1 MSRYFVLVFLV
12 FGISFSCLA
21 QNSQTVEE
29 LLKAAR
35 HEQSEEKLAS
45 ALRYYLQAVNTLEK
59 QKDKKALFQVY
70 TEIGVIY
77 QNGGLHDKAIEYFTK
92 SQEVIDANSPTQ
104 AVVSMRLGESYL
116 KQKDYQRAI
125 AAYQNAKET
134 YKPQNKPYATIQA
147 LRQLITAYQANN
159 DYQTALEA
167 NEEVLEVDRQIGDST
182 AVAATL
188 NNIGY
193 VHKFLG
199 NYVKALKSFEQAR
212 KIEKKLGLEEDPIT
226 LTNTAIVYQNLSQYD
241 NALRFLKDAT
251 KIVENKKQY
260 KELSRLY
267 NITAALYYQLGDY
280 HNAREYNK
288 LALEYAQRYNQREI
302 EQDIYLTASQIN
314 QANNNY
320 EDALKSYEKHLNIRD
335 SLLLEERL
343 KQQELLQQQFL
354 IERTEK
360 ELQLYLV
367 DEELKTAQLKE
378 QELTLEKQNQEL
390 ALLQQK
396 QELQAER
403 LERDALEKQRTKQEL
418 LIAQQQLN
426 AEKAKR
432 EVEELQQKELTR
444 KREVEKL
451 EQQAA
456 LDKQTLARE
465 RAEAEKKQAQAQ
477 AEANIQEAE
486 AKAQRQIFALAAILS
501 LLIFLVIGFAFLN
514 SRKKNRELA
523 KQKDQ
528 IESKNMELEQQTEEI
543 QMQRDAI
550 AHKNEEVNELYTKV
564 TDSVRYAQRIQ
575 DAILVPAAQVFT
587 SFGKNTDGF
596 VLFKPRDI
604 VSGDFY
610 WTTEKDNRVILT
622 AIDCTGH
629 GVPGAFMSLIGNDLL
644 NEIVNLR
651 GITTP
656 HEILNELHQ
665 GVQSTLKQQET
676 ENRDGMDMALCVYDK
691 DKNTLEFAGAK
702 NPLLYIQNGKI
713 ETIKGDKKPIGGKDV
728 YANDSFKTHILDLN
742 KENAPTTF
750 YIFSDGYQ
758 DQFGGIEGRKFMIKK
773 LRELLQEIHQ
783 KPMQEQHKILDE
795 TIMDWMKNEEQID
808 DILLI
813 GFKIGQNK

>member
-1 MSRYFVLVFLV
+1 MFRYYLFFLLA
-12 FGISFSCLA
+12 FGISFSVFGQTT
-21 QNSQTVEE
+21 QNVDE

-35 HEQSEEKLAS
+35 YEQSEEKLAS
-45 ALRYYLQAVNTLEK
+45 ALRYYLQAVNKLEK

-92 SQEVIDANSPTQ
+92 SQEVIDANSSSQ
-104 AVVSMRLGESYL
+104 AAVSMRLGESYL
-116 KQKDYQRAI
+116 AQRDYEQAV
-125 AAYQNAKET
+125 AAYQNAKQI

-147 LRQLITAYQANN
+147 LRQLITAYQANK

-167 NEEVLEVDRQIGDST
+167 NKEVLEVDRQIGDSS

-199 NYVKALKSFEQAR
+199 NYTKALKNFEQAR

-226 LTNTAIVYQNLSQYD
+226 LTNTAIVYQNLAQYD
-241 NALRFLKDAT
+241 NALRFLKEAT
-251 KIVENKKQY
+251 KIVEDKKRFQ
-260 KELSRLY
+260 ELSRLY
-267 NITAALYYQLGDY
+267 NITAAIYYQLGDY
-280 HNAREYNK
+280 HNAREYNQ
-288 LALEYAQRYNQREI
+288 LALEYAQKYNQREI

-426 AEKAKR
+426 AEKAKQ
-432 EVEELQQKELTR
+432 EVKELQQKELNR
-444 KREVEKL
+444 QREVEKL

-465 RAEAEKKQAQAQ
+465 RAEAEKQQAQAQ
-477 AEANIQEAE
+477 AEANLKEAE
-486 AKAQRQIFALAAILS
+486 AEAQRQIFAIVGILS
-501 LLIFLVIGFAFLN
+501 LLIFLVIGFAFIN
-514 SRKKNRELA
+514 SKKKNKELA
-523 KQKDQ
+523 QQKDQ
-528 IESKNMELEQQTEEI
+528 IESKNVELEQQTEEI

-550 AHKNEEVNELYTKV
+550 AHKSEEVNELYTKV

-575 DAILVPAAQVFT
+575 EAILEPPIQVFT
-587 SFGKNTDGF
+587 PLGENAKGF
-596 VLFKPRDI
+596 ILFKPRDI

-610 WTTEKDNRVILT
+610 WTTEKDDRVVLT

-644 NEIVNLR
+644 NEIVNIR

-656 HEILNELHQ
+656 HEILNQLHRA
-665 GVQSTLKQQET
+665 VQSTLKQRET

-691 DKNTLEFAGAK
+691 NKNILEFAGAK
-702 NPLLYIQNGKI
+702 NPLLYIQEGKI
-713 ETIKGDKKPIGGKDV
+713 KTIKGNKKPIGGKDF
-728 YANDSFKTHILDLN
+728 YEADSFTTHTLDLN
-742 KENAPTTF
+742 EANAPTTF

-758 DQFGGIEGRKFMIKK
+758 DQFGGIEGRKFMIKRM
-773 LRELLQEIHQ
+773 RELLQEIHQ
-783 KPMQEQHKILDE
+783 EPMEEQHKMLDE
-795 TIMDWMKNEEQID
+795 IIMDWMKNEEQID
-808 DILLI
+808 DILVM
-813 GFKIGQNK
+813 GFKIS

>member
-1 MSRYFVLVFLV
+1 MRFWFIFLLV
-12 FGISFSCLA
+12 FGISFSVFA
-21 QNSQTVEE
+21 QSNQTVEE
-29 LLKAAR
+29 LLKSAR
-35 HEQSEEKLAS
+35 LEQSEQKLAS
-45 ALRYYLQAVNTLEK
+45 ALRYYLQAVNKLEK
-59 QKDKKALFQVY
+59 QNDKKALFQVY
-70 TEIGVIY
+70 TEIGIIY

-92 SQEVIDANSPTQ
+92 SQEVIDANSSSQ

-116 KQKDYQRAI
+116 AQKDYSLAI
-125 AAYQNAKET
+125 AAYQNAKQI
-134 YKPQNKPYATIQA
+134 YQPQQKPYATIQA
-147 LRQLITAYQANN
+147 LRQLITAYQANQ

-167 NEEVLEVDRQIGDST
+167 NQEVLEMDRIIGDSA

-193 VHKFLG
+193 VYKFLG
-199 NYVKALKSFEQAR
+199 NYNKAITSFEQAR
-212 KIEKKLGLEEDPIT
+212 KLERKLGLEEDPIT
-226 LTNTAIVYQNLSQYD
+226 LTNTAIVYQNLAQYD
-241 NALRFLKDAT
+241 NALQFLKQSINLIET
-251 KIVENKKQY
+251 RNQPQ
-260 KELSRLY
+260 ELARLY
-267 NITAALYYQLGDY
+267 NITAAIYYQLGDY
-280 HNAREYNK
+280 HNAREYND
-288 LALEYAQRYNQREI
+288 LALQFAQKYKQREVSK
-302 EQDIYLTASQIN
+302 DIHLTASQIN

-360 ELQLYLV
+360 ELQLYMV

-378 QELTLEKQNQEL
+378 QELTLERQNQEL

-403 LERDALEKQRTKQEL
+403 LEKEGLEKQRTKQEL

-426 AEKAKR
+426 AQKAKQ
-432 EVEELQQKELTR
+432 EVEDLQQKEIDR

-451 EQQAA
+451 EQQAD
-456 LDKQTLARE
+456 LNKQTLARE
-465 RAEAEKKQAQAQ
+465 RAESEKNQAEAQ
-477 AEANIQEAE
+477 AEANIKEAE
-486 AKAQRQIFALAAILS
+486 KEAQQKVFSIAAVLS
-501 LLIFLVIGFAFLN
+501 LLILLIIGFAFLN
-514 SRKKNRELA
+514 SRKKNKALA
-523 KQKDQ
+523 EQKNQ
-528 IESKNMELEQQTEEI
+528 IESKNAELEQQTEEI
-543 QMQRDAI
+543 QMQRDAV
-550 AHKNEEVNELYTKV
+550 AQKNEEVNELYIKV

-587 SFGKNTDGF
+587 DFGKSTDGF

-610 WTTEKDNRVILT
+610 WTTQKDNRVILT

-656 HEILNELHQ
+656 HEILNELHK
-665 GVQSTLKQQET
+665 GVQNTLKQNET

-691 DKNTLEFAGAK
+691 DKNSLEFAGAK
-702 NPLLYIQNGKI
+702 NPLLYIQNGEIKV
-713 ETIKGDKKPIGGKDV
+713 IKGDKKPIGGKESKKYD
-728 YANDSFKTHILDLN
+728 ASFTTHKIDLN
-742 KENAPTTF
+742 EENAPKMF
-750 YIFSDGYQ
+750 YMFSDGYQ
-758 DQFGGIEGRKFMIKK
+758 DQFGGKQGRKFMIKK
-773 LRELLQEIHQ
+773 LRELLYEIHQ

-795 TIMDWMKNEEQID
+795 TIVDWMKEEEQID

-813 GFKIGQNK
+813 GFRIG

>member
-1 MSRYFVLVFLV
+1 MSRFCFIFFLV
-12 FGISFSCLA
+12 IGISFSVLA

-29 LLKAAR
+29 LLKSAR
-35 HEQSEEKLAS
+35 LEQSDQKLAS
-45 ALRYYLQAVNTLEK
+45 ALRYYLQAVKKLEK
-59 QKDKKALFQVY
+59 NNDKKALFQVY
-70 TEIGVIY
+70 TEIGIIY

-92 SQEVIDANSPTQ
+92 SQEVIDANSSSQ

-116 KQKDYQRAI
+116 AQKEYSQAI
-125 AAYQNAKET
+125 AAYQNAKQI
-134 YKPQNKPYATIQA
+134 YQPQKKPYATIQA
-147 LRQLITAYQANN
+147 LRQLITAYQANK

-167 NEEVLEVDRQIGDST
+167 NQEVLEMDRIIGDSA

-193 VHKFLG
+193 TYKFLG
-199 NYVKALKSFEQAR
+199 NYSKAIASFEQAR
-212 KIEKKLGLEEDPIT
+212 KIERKLGLEEDPIT
-226 LTNTAIVYQNLSQYD
+226 LTNTAIVYQNLAQYD
-241 NALRFLKDAT
+241 NALRFLKQAT
-251 KIVENKKQY
+251 KIVESKNQP
-260 KELSRLY
+260 KELARLY
-267 NITAALYYQLGDY
+267 NITAAIYYQLGDF
-280 HNAREYNK
+280 HNAREYNE
-288 LALEYAQRYNQREI
+288 LALKYAQKYNQREI
-302 EQDIYLTASQIN
+302 AKDIYLTSSQIN

-360 ELQLYLV
+360 ELQLYMV

-390 ALLQQK
+390 TLLQQK
-396 QELQAER
+396 QELQAQR
-403 LERDALEKQRTKQEL
+403 LETEGLERQRTKQEL

-426 AEKAKR
+426 AEKAKS
-432 EVEELQQKELTR
+432 EVEDLQQKEINR
-444 KREVEKL
+444 KREVESL
-451 EQQAA
+451 EQQAD
-456 LDKQTLARE
+456 LNKQTLARE
-465 RAEAEKKQAQAQ
+465 RAEAEKKQAEAK
-477 AEANIQEAE
+477 AEANVKEAE
-486 AKAQRQIFALAAILS
+486 SAAQQKIFTIAGVLS
-501 LLIFLVIGFAFLN
+501 LLIFLVIGFAFLL

-523 KQKDQ
+523 QQKDQ
-528 IESKNMELEQQTEEI
+528 IESKNVELEQQTEEI

-550 AHKNEEVNELYTKV
+550 AHKSEEVNELYIKV

-575 DAILVPAAQVFT
+575 DAILVPPAQVFAH
-587 SFGKNTDGF
+587 FGKNTDGF

-610 WTTEKDNRVILT
+610 WTTEKDNRIILT

-651 GITTP
+651 GITAP
-656 HEILNELHQ
+656 HEILNELHK
-665 GVQSTLKQQET
+665 GVQNTLKQQET

-691 DKNTLEFAGAK
+691 TKNTLEFAGAK

-713 ETIKGDKKPIGGKDV
+713 ETIKADKKPIGGKDV
-728 YANDSFKTHILDLN
+728 YKTDSFTTHSFDLN
-742 KENAPTTF
+742 EENAPTTF
-750 YIFSDGYQ
+750 YMFSDGYQ
-758 DQFGGIEGRKFMIKK
+758 DQFGGIDGRKFMIKN
-773 LRELLQEIHQ
+773 LRELLEEIHQ
-783 KPMQEQHKILDE
+783 KPMKEQHEILDK

-808 DILLI
+808 DILLM
-813 GFKIGQNK
+813 GFKIG